1 MPRHLPL
8 LFSIIA
14 VGLGFLTAQQ
24 IRTVSFINHT
34 VQMQEGQTLSQLVMQ
49 AERGNLQAADRIRAD
64 RARLVQ
70 LGGGPNLARIH
81 RLVAR
86 VRPLAALTPVTGSG
100 VQVVLHDAAFAR
112 FPNEPAALKL
122 IHDQYVLRVVAL
134 LSVAGARAIAIN
146 GQRYT
151 ATTSIYC
158 AGPTIRINDVPYA
171 SPFVVDAVGPP
182 APMMRALQTDPD
194 ILGWSQLVYIHVR
207 RLHDVEIAPYNGL
220 INLSLA
226 KPVKIGG

>member
-1 MPRHLPL
+1 MFRHLPL
-8 LFSIIA
+8 FLATIA
-14 VGLGFLTAQQ
+14 VGLGFLITQQ
-24 IRTVSFINHT
+24 IRTVNLINHT
-34 VQMQEGQTLSQLVMQ
+34 VQMQEGQMLSQLVMQ
-49 AERGNLQAADRIRAD
+49 ADKSNVQVESRISAAQ
-64 RARLVQ
+64 ARLVQ
-70 LGGGPNLARIH
+70 LAPTPRVGGIR
-81 RLVAR
+81 RMVAH

-100 VQVVLHDAAFAR
+100 VQVVLHDAAFDR

-134 LSVAGARAIAIN
+134 LSAAGARAIAIN

-151 ATTSIYC
+151 AITSIYC
-158 AGPTIRINDVPYA
+158 AGPTIRINNVPFA

-182 APMMRALQTDPD
+182 GAMMQALDTDPD
-194 ILGWSQLVYIHVR
+194 ILGWSQLVYIHARVLQR
-207 RLHDVEIAPYNGL
+207 MEIAPYNGL